1 MKNTLLA
8 AGGIAVSIAT
18 LGSALF
24 AGAGI
29 VSAADHGDAPLAKA
43 NAPLDIN
50 DVYAFPGAGNNYVFV
65 VTVNPLTMPG
75 DTPSFDGSGLYQI
88 KVDNDGDAV
97 ADVSYNV
104 DFNASSGTQT
114 VAVKKATGSD
124 AASLDNSGDTIIDG
138 DTDDVIA
145 FGGRKLFAGLS
156 DDPFFFDL
164 NAFRAGLAFRSPGN
178 NFFAGLNVSSIVLE
192 VPKSD
197 FEGSGTEAG
206 VWAVTSKGGTVI
218 DRMGRPAIATVFI
231 PADQKDAFNQTQ
243 PKDDVAMWRSTVVAS
258 LEGLGSDP
266 ALADALLPDIL
277 TFDTAA
283 TAGFL
288 NGRQLADDVIDAE
301 LQLITG
307 NSAASDNVANDNA
320 FRTEF
325 PYVGVAN
332 TDPAPTPVPVS
343 TSPAPQPTAGGPAP
357 TATRPAGVTAPN
369 TGTGAGTDG
378 GNEYIWLALG
388 LAAAAIAIT
397 GGALVSFGGV
407 RGRGK

>member
-1 MKNTLLA
+1 MKK
-8 AGGIAVSIAT
+8 
-18 LGSALF
+18 ALF
-24 AGAGI
+24 IAGSVAVLASAVLAGAGS
-29 VSAADHGDAPLAKA
+29 VFAADHGDAPLAKG
-43 NAPLDIN
+43 NVPLDIN
-50 DVYAFPGAGNNYVFV
+50 DVYAFPGSGNNYVFA

-75 DTPSFDGSGLYQI
+75 DSPSFDGSGLYQI

-104 DFNASSGTQT
+104 DFDASSGTQA
-114 VAVKKATGSD
+114 VVVKKATGAD
-124 AASLDNSGDTIIDG
+124 ATSLNNSGTTVIDG
-138 DTDDVIA
+138 DTDAVIS

-164 NAFRAGLAFRSPGN
+164 NAFKAGLAFRNPGN
-178 NFFAGLNVSSIVLE
+178 NFFAGLNVTSIVLE

-197 FEGSGTEAG
+197 FAGSGTSAG
-206 VWAVTSKGGTVI
+206 VWAVTSKNGTVI

-243 PKDDVAMWRSTVVAS
+243 PKDDVAMWKSTLVAS

-307 NSAASDNVANDNA
+307 SSAASDNVANDNT
-320 FRTEF
+320 FRTDF

-332 TDPAPTPVPVS
+332 TAAAPTPVPVS
-343 TSPAPQPTAGGPAP
+343 TSPAPQPTMGGPAP
-357 TATRPAGVTAPN
+357 TATRPTGVTAPD
-369 TGTGAGTDG
+369 TGAGGGADG
-378 GNEYIWLALG
+378 ENGFVWLALG
-388 LAAAAIAIT
+388 LAAAAVVAT
-397 GGALVSFGGV
+397 GGAVV
-407 RGRGK
+407 ARGRGN